1 MCTIYNNQTSDNTQA
16 GSSGYFSRVY
26 LMQGVTRS
34 PAEDFYGVCFDLLFN
49 IRFYSFIAPP
59 ATPDRCIV
67 HDLAVLCFDYIP
79 HGNCVYILLFTL
91 CYSAMTGF
99 ICTV

>member
-49 IRFYSFIAPP
+49 IRFYSFIAPQQHQTDVLYMTWP
-59 ATPDRCIV
+59 YCALIIFHTETVCTFFYLLYVIV
-67 HDLAVLCFDYIP
+67 R
-79 HGNCVYILLFTL
+79 
-91 CYSAMTGF
+91 
-99 ICTV
+99 